1 MQFAKLLSPEDVE
14 KIHEASCEILENVGI
29 LVHSQKARRIYA
41 DHGCLLEGDEGLVKF
56 PRPVIEEYR
65 GQFVPT
71 FTFKGR
77 DPENDRTIPDDRPIV
92 VTASSAPNVI
102 DPGTG
107 KERRATSSDI
117 ANIAYLINEL
127 PGYDVFSISTLAD
140 DAPEGQFSLAR
151 FYPALKNCT
160 KPIRGNTPTMDDL
173 QKVLELG
180 RIVAGGED
188 AYQERPIITHH
199 CCPVISPLTMDVD
212 STETLIYLIEHGLP
226 IYGTIVPNA
235 GLTAPMTLI
244 GNLSLGNAEFLA
256 LGVLMQMI
264 RPGTPQIYAVL
275 STVADLRSGSY
286 TPGAIETGLMQ
297 MAHSQMAQYY
307 GVPSGG
313 YIGLTNAHLND
324 AQSGYETGINTTGA
338 LLAGSDMLNMG
349 GLLDSLMSFDF
360 AKAVIDN
367 EIALMLKR
375 IVEFPHVDDGKL
387 ALDIIREVGP
397 GGSFMETDHT
407 MAHMRETG
415 LLTSV
420 ANRDMR
426 STWEAAGRPDANQ
439 QALEKARTI
448 LKADNPAVF
457 TEDVDRK
464 IRVRFANLVAGAAG
478 PIA

>member
-173 QKVLELG
+173 QKVLELVS
-180 RIVAGGED
+180 IEAGGEV

-199 CCPVISPLTMDVD
+199 GCPVISTLTRDVE
-212 STETLIYLIEHGLP
+212 SKVSVRY
-226 IYGTIVPNA
+226 
-235 GLTAPMTLI
+235 
-244 GNLSLGNAEFLA
+244 
-256 LGVLMQMI
+256 
-264 RPGTPQIYAVL
+264 
-275 STVADLRSGSY
+275 
-286 TPGAIETGLMQ
+286 
-297 MAHSQMAQYY
+297 
-307 GVPSGG
+307 
-313 YIGLTNAHLND
+313 
-324 AQSGYETGINTTGA
+324 
-338 LLAGSDMLNMG
+338 
-349 GLLDSLMSFDF
+349 
-360 AKAVIDN
+360 VI
-367 EIALMLKR
+367 
-375 IVEFPHVDDGKL
+375 
-387 ALDIIREVGP
+387 
-397 GGSFMETDHT
+397 
-407 MAHMRETG
+407 
-415 LLTSV
+415 
-420 ANRDMR
+420 
-426 STWEAAGRPDANQ
+426 
-439 QALEKARTI
+439 
-448 LKADNPAVF
+448 
-457 TEDVDRK
+457 
-464 IRVRFANLVAGAAG
+464 
-478 PIA
+478 